1 MTISTLKRKLDDQD
15 DVDLFHSKS
24 KRCKFNIQKE
34 LISEIII
41 TTNTL
46 DIMIKKPLISQQ
58 ESIENISCEYE
69 SMVINHSSKP
79 KDYISK
85 SKVNEFTPK
94 PKSLCEKKV
103 MNKPTTCMKCKKKFF
118 ACSFNLSQGEDLQEC
133 YRQTVRSYLLE
144 RSLGLIRNPD
154 NV

>member
-69 SMVINHSSKP
+69 
-79 KDYISK
+79 
-85 SKVNEFTPK
+85 
-94 PKSLCEKKV
+94 
-103 MNKPTTCMKCKKKFF
+103 
-118 ACSFNLSQGEDLQEC
+118 FNLSQGEDLQEC
-133 YRQTVRSYLLE
+133 CRQTVRSYLLE